1 MCFILFI
8 WKEDGDICLE
18 YVVVENDRIFQF
30 ISNKVSGFFNVMYF
44 NFS

>member
-8 WKEDGDICLE
+8 WKEDVDICLE
-18 YVVVENDRIFQF
+18 YVVGDRIFQF
-30 ISNKVSGFFNVMYF
+30 MSNKVSGFFNVMYF